1 MVVLTQHWLM
11 LVNIYNT
18 CNIHIN
24 NTSLAN
30 LSNSLLQ
37 VGDCYKKLLIA
48 GQNYRM
54 SCNFMVLY
62 FFLFMQVHTLH
73 GHGYV
78 FSFSISFFGPIS

>member
-11 LVNIYNT
+11 LLMVGHGLHSHSQQQVNIYNT

-24 NTSLAN
+24 NTILAN

-37 VGDCYKKLLIA
+37 VGDYYKKLLIA
-48 GQNYRM
+48 GHNYQM

-62 FFLFMQVHTLH
+62 LFLFMQVHT
-73 GHGYV
+73 
-78 FSFSISFFGPIS
+78 